1 MADIRGTSP
10 KVWNA
15 WKGKLLEDL
24 YRLTLAA
31 LGGAHADAHTVL
43 AERKEEAAR
52 LTRRAGLRDDAREAF
67 WNQLDVAYFLRHDA
81 SDIAWHTRHLYHQ
94 VTPAEPVVRA
104 RPTEQG
110 EGLQI
115 MVYTR
120 DVPDLFVAIC
130 AYFAAKSLSIQ
141 DARIHTTRHGWAL
154 DSFIVL
160 LPEGDADLR
169 AQATLVEHELAE
181 RLKAPAA
188 TAQQPAHTGG
198 YYGRARQSRV
208 SRVFPVMPQAEL
220 QPDERSKSWRLS
232 VTATDRAG
240 LLHALAQVFA
250 RHEVNLLMAKIM
262 TLGDRVEDVFI
273 VDGAALERPRTQM
286 QFERDI
292 LDALPARKPASARPD
307 RSVTRQQ

>member
-1 MADIRGTSP
+1 M
-10 KVWNA
+10 
-15 WKGKLLEDL
+15 
-24 YRLTLAA
+24 
-31 LGGAHADAHTVL
+31 
-43 AERKEEAAR
+43 
-52 LTRRAGLRDDAREAF
+52 
-67 WNQLDVAYFLRHDA
+67 
-81 SDIAWHTRHLYHQ
+81 
-94 VTPAEPVVRA
+94 
-104 RPTEQG
+104 
-110 EGLQI
+110 
-115 MVYTR
+115 
-120 DVPDLFVAIC
+120 
-130 AYFAAKSLSIQ
+130 SIQ

-188 TAQQPAHTGG
+188 TAQQPAHTSG

-208 SRVFPVMPQAEL
+208 SRVSCHAPGRTAARRAQQVLAPV
-220 QPDERSKSWRLS
+220 

-292 LDALPARKPASARPD
+292 LDALAGEEARQRAA
-307 RSVTRQQ
+307 

>member
-208 SRVFPVMPQAEL
+208 FTRVSRHAPGRTAARRAQQVLAPVSDRHRPRRPA
-220 QPDERSKSWRLS
+220 
-232 VTATDRAG
+232 ARAG
-240 LLHALAQVFA
+240 AGIRAA
-250 RHEVNLLMAKIM
+250 RGEPAH
-262 TLGDRVEDVFI
+262 GQDH
-273 VDGAALERPRTQM
+273 
-286 QFERDI
+286 
-292 LDALPARKPASARPD
+292 DAG
-307 RSVTRQQ
+307 